1 MGRDCGDLALWAGL
15 SVGAETIVVPE
26 VKTDIKEIAD
36 KIEQGIKRGK
46 KHSIVLVAEGC
57 MTAQDCQKE
66 LSQFINVD
74 NRVSVLGH
82 VQRGGSPT
90 GADRVLASRLGGYAV
105 DLLMQGETAKGV
117 GIKNNKIVATSFD
130 EIFDGKDH
138 KFDYSLYELA
148 NKLSI

>member
-1 MGRDCGDLALWAGL
+1 
-15 SVGAETIVVPE
+15 
-26 VKTDIKEIAD
+26 
-36 KIEQGIKRGK
+36 
-46 KHSIVLVAEGC
+46 

-66 LSQFINVD
+66 LSQYINVD

-130 EIFDGKDH
+130 EIFDG
-138 KFDYSLYELA
+138 
-148 NKLSI
+148 

>member
-1 MGRDCGDLALWAGL
+1 MVETLNRSCSRRLYDCARL
-15 SVGAETIVVPE
+15 S
-26 VKTDIKEIAD
+26 
-36 KIEQGIKRGK
+36 
-46 KHSIVLVAEGC
+46 
-57 MTAQDCQKE
+57 KE
-66 LSQFINVD
+66 LSQYINVD

-130 EIFDGKDH
+130 EIFDGKIINLIIV
-138 KFDYSLYELA
+138 YMNLLTSYLY
-148 NKLSI
+148 KISGGIIK

>member
-1 MGRDCGDLALWAGL
+1 MVETLNRSCSRRLHDCARL
-15 SVGAETIVVPE
+15 S
-26 VKTDIKEIAD
+26 
-36 KIEQGIKRGK
+36 K
-46 KHSIVLVAEGC
+46 K
-57 MTAQDCQKE
+57 
-66 LSQFINVD
+66 LSQYINVD